1 MSIQWLPEQLD
12 ILRDKRLTVEDKY
25 DQMGEFGYGVI
36 DIKNTLKENG
46 WKSKNSPHLKKKKL
60 KKKKKN
66 PYIMMT
72 LPDGTEI
79 PRYRLVVRLVIGGL
93 IPDGL
98 GVHHINRNKKDDR
111 PDNLYLCHW
120 REHKGFHRMEEI
132 PQLKS
137 NLSNYIYKYYEC
149 KEHSPMKI

>member
-60 KKKKKN
+60 KKK
-66 PYIMMT
+66 
-72 LPDGTEI
+72 
-79 PRYRLVVRLVIGGL
+79 
-93 IPDGL
+93 
-98 GVHHINRNKKDDR
+98 
-111 PDNLYLCHW
+111 NL
-120 REHKGFHRMEEI
+120 KT
-132 PQLKS
+132 QLTRQR
-137 NLSNYIYKYYEC
+137 
-149 KEHSPMKI
+149 